1 MATTTAAV
9 NTNDQPEAYA
19 GNGGGVQLRHI
30 QLSRIVVPD
39 GFNPRGE
46 VQDDRELEQMAES
59 IRVDGCLQP
68 IRVRA
73 TDTGD
78 FVLISGGT
86 PLSCG
91 GEGGGDGAAGDHPAG
106 RRRQ

>member
-19 GNGGGVQLRHI
+19 GNGGGMQLRHI

-68 IRVRA
+68 IPRA
-73 TDTGD
+73 RDRHRRLRAD
-78 FVLISGGT
+78 LRRT
-86 PLSCG
+86 PLSCR